1 LRPMG
6 VMANKNQLL
15 RNLRFLL
22 LAVVIGTV
30 AAAADRPPNFIVI
43 YADDLGYGDLGVYG
57 HPSIRTPN
65 IDRMAAEGVRMTEF
79 YSAAP
84 TCSPARAAL
93 LTGRYPLRSGLVR
106 VLVPKEKWGIPASEV
121 TLAEALKERGYSTAI
136 VGKWHLGGRRPFR
149 PLRHGFDYFY
159 GVLHSNDMS
168 LLPVVQWP
176 RVALF
181 QDDTSI
187 ESPAN
192 VRTLTRRY
200 TEQSVEFIREHK
212 DQPFFLYLAHTMP
225 HIPLR
230 PSKDFKGQSEY
241 GVYGDVVEELDW
253 STGEVLKALKENGID
268 ENTFVVFTSD
278 NGPYVGGVREDAEV
292 DRSHRRRARGS
303 SGPLRGAK
311 GTTWEGGMRVP
322 LVARW
327 PAQLPAGLVRRGV
340 ATQMDLF
347 TTLIEAA
354 GGELPGDRVIDGKNI
369 LGMLRGAETSPHE
382 DFYYFFRSRIF
393 AVRSATWKLHLYARH
408 LGPKGQAL
416 DAVKLSTPQLYDLAA
431 DSGEQHDLASRHP
444 EIVQRL
450 TGMAASFGGSIEPV
464 MKLPPATKSFLSGI
478 TTHAPKS
485 PDKVPK

>member
-1 LRPMG
+1 MR
-6 VMANKNQLL
+6 VTAKSN
-15 RNLRFLL
+15 RFLRALRLVL
-22 LAVVIGTV
+22 LATIAGAV
-30 AAAADRPPNFIVI
+30 AAADRPPNFIVI

-168 LLPVVQWP
+168 LIPVVQWP
-176 RVALF
+176 RIALF
-181 QDDTSI
+181 ENNTAI
-187 ESPAN
+187 ESPAK

-212 DQPFFLYLAHTMP
+212 DRPFFLYLAHTMP

-241 GVYGDVVEELDW
+241 GIYGDVIEELDW

-292 DRSHRRRARGS
+292 DPSRRRRTRGS
-303 SGPLRGAK
+303 TGPLRGAK

-327 PAQLPAGLVRRGV
+327 PAQIPAGAVRGGL

-347 TTLIEAA
+347 TTFIQAA
-354 GGELPGDRVIDGKNI
+354 GGKRPGDRVIDGKNI
-369 LGMLRGAETSPHE
+369 LGMLRDGEASPHE
-382 DFYYFFRSRIF
+382 DFYYFFRRRIF
-393 AVRSATWKLHLYARH
+393 AVRAANWKLHLQARN
-408 LGPKGQAL
+408 LDPRGQAL
-416 DAVKLSTPQLYDLAA
+416 GAVKLSPPRLYDLAA
-431 DSGEQHDLASRHP
+431 DPGERRDVAMQHP
-444 EIVQRL
+444 EVVQRL
-450 TGMAASFGGSIEPV
+450 TGMATSFGAGIEPA
-464 MKLPPATKSFLSGI
+464 MKLPPATRSVFFGI
-478 TTHAPKS
+478 TTHAPKNS
-485 PDKVPK
+485 EKVPE